1 MENIL
6 IKERKEK
13 LQKIREEGVNPYPSK
28 FDRTH
33 YTQEIIDNFD
43 ELYQS
48 ENPVKVAGRIMLLR
62 KMGKVCFAHIEDSR
76 GQIQIYVRRDN
87 IGKEDYKLFKLME
100 VGDFIGV
107 TGPVFTTKTG
117 EITIKVEDFK
127 ILCKSLYPLPEKYH
141 GLTDVELRY
150 RQRYVDLIV
159 NEEVKETFAKR
170 SKIISQIRHFFE
182 DKGYLEV
189 ETPILQPIYGGAS
202 ARPFVTHHHTL
213 KTDLYLRIALEL
225 YHKRLIVG
233 GYEKVFEISKVFR
246 NEGMDRQHNPEFTIL
261 ESYEAYADYNDIMM
275 LVEQLYVHLADEII
289 GRREFDY
296 LETTLNFEPP
306 FRKLAYYDAIVKY
319 ADVDV
324 KGKTL
329 EELKEICDSLDLE
342 RGKINTRGGLIDL
355 IFTEF
360 VEENLIQPTFII
372 DFPIEISPL
381 AKKHRD
387 DPTLV
392 ERFELF
398 VNGEEMANAFSELN
412 DPIDQKERFEEQ
424 MGLRA
429 KGFEEAQVMDEDFVH
444 ALEYGMPPTGGLGI
458 GIDRLVMLF
467 TDQPSI
473 QDVLFFPQMK
483 PEKKE

>member
-355 IFTEF
+355 IFSEF

>member
-28 FDRTH
+28 FDRSH

-43 ELYQS
+43 DLYQS
-48 ENPVKVAGRIMLLR
+48 EKPVKVAGRIMLLR

-87 IGKEDYKLFKLME
+87 VGKEDYKLFKLME

-159 NEEVKETFAKR
+159 NEEVKETFVKR

-261 ESYEAYADYNDIMM
+261 ESYEAYADYNDIMT
-275 LVEQLYVHLADEII
+275 LVEELYVHLADKII

-306 FRKLAYYDAIVKY
+306 FRRLTYYDAIVKY

-324 KGKTL
+324 KGKSL

-342 RGKINTRGGLIDL
+342 HAKINTRGGLIDL
-355 IFTEF
+355 VFSEF

-398 VNGEEMANAFSELN
+398 INGEETANAFSELN